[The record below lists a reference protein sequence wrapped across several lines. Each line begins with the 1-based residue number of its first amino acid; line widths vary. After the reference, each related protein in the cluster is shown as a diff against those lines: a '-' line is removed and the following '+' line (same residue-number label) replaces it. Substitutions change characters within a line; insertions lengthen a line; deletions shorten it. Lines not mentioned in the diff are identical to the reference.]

1 MATSNQEQI
10 DYWNGEAGTTWVEAQ
25 ERLDGLLAPI
35 SAELI
40 ERAAVTDADRVL
52 DIGCGCGQTSIE
64 LARRGATVWG
74 IDISGPMLAR
84 ARQRAANAERVR
96 FSLLDA
102 ASADFAPEHTLL
114 FSRFGVMFFA
124 DPIAAF
130 SNLHGAL
137 VADGRLCFVCWQAPR
152 ENPWMAVAGRAVQPF
167 LPVPEVEPDP
177 RAPGPFAF
185 AEPDY
190 VRDILTRAGFS
201 SIELQSIHPT
211 LHVAD
216 TLDEAIE
223 FQGRVGPV
231 ARALAELQGEAR
243 QAALAAAREALSGHM
258 TEAGLDLAAACW
270 IVTARP

>member
-1 MATSNQEQI
+1 MAASNQEQI

-35 SAELI
+35 SERLL
-40 ERAAVTDADRVL
+40 ERAAVTKEDRVI
-52 DIGCGCGQTSIE
+52 DIGCGCGHTSIE
-64 LARRGATVWG
+64 LASQGTEVWG
-74 IDISGPMLAR
+74 IDISSPMLAHARKR
-84 ARQRAANAERVR
+84 AGNAQRLT
-96 FSLLDA
+96 FSQLDA

-124 DPIAAF
+124 DPVAAF

-137 VADGRLCFVCWQAPR
+137 ADDGRLCFACWQTPR

-185 AEPDY
+185 ADQDY
-190 VRDILTRAGFS
+190 VRDILTQAGFS
-201 SIELQSIHPT
+201 SIEVQSIRPT

-231 ARALAELQGEAR
+231 ARALAELEGEQR
-243 QAALAAAREALSGHM
+243 QAALDAAREALSGHM
-258 TEAGLDLAAACW
+258 TEAGLQLAAACW

>member
-1 MATSNQEQI
+1 MASNQEQI

-35 SAELI
+35 SDRLI
-40 ERAAVTDADRVL
+40 ERAAAAPGERVI
-52 DIGCGCGQTSIE
+52 DVGCGCGQTSIQ
-64 LARRGATVWG
+64 LAQQGAEVWG
-74 IDISGPMLAR
+74 IDVSDPMLTH
-84 ARQRAANAERVR
+84 ARQRAAGMERLA
-96 FSLLDA
+96 FSRQDA
-102 ASADFAPEHTLL
+102 ASADFTPDHALL
-114 FSRFGVMFFA
+114 FSRFGVMFFV

-130 SNLHGAL
+130 SNLHTAL
-137 VADGRLCFVCWQAPR
+137 AGDGRLCFACWQAPR
-152 ENPWMAVAGRAVQPF
+152 ENPWMAIAGRAVQPF

-185 AEPDY
+185 ADPDY

-201 SIELQSIHPT
+201 GIELESFRPT

-216 TLDEAIE
+216 SLDEAIE

-231 ARALAELQGEAR
+231 ARALAELEGEPR

-258 TEAGLDLAAACW
+258 TDAGLDLAAACW
-270 IVTARP
+270 IVTARR

>member
-1 MATSNQEQI
+1 MTASNQEQI
-10 DYWNGEAGTTWVEAQ
+10 DYWNGEAGNTWVESQ
-25 ERLDGLLAPI
+25 ERLDRLLAPI
-35 SAELI
+35 SERLL
-40 ERAAVTDADRVL
+40 ERAAATRSDRVI

-64 LARRGATVWG
+64 LARTGAAVCG
-74 IDISGPMLAR
+74 IDISAPMLAQ
-84 ARQRAANAERVR
+84 ARRRAADIPGLQFTEI
-96 FSLLDA
+96 DA
-102 ASADFAPEHTLL
+102 ATADFSPDHTLL

-124 DPIAAF
+124 DPVAAF
-130 SNLHGAL
+130 SNLHRAIA
-137 VADGRLCFVCWQAPR
+137 ADGRLCFACWQAPR

-190 VRDILTRAGFS
+190 VRAILTRAGFS
-201 SIELQSIHPT
+201 NIDLQSIRPT

-231 ARALAELQGEAR
+231 ARALAELEGEAR
-243 QAALAAAREALSGHM
+243 EAALAAARDALSGHM